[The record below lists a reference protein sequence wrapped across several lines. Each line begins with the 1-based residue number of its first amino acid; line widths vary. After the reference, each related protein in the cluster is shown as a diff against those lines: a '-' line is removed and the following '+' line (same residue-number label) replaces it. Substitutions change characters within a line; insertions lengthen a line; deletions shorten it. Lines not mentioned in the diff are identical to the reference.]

1 MATVFCRGECGAD
14 ELMLLA
20 GWAVTVGVPL
30 TLLAIRL
37 YPVQKRA
44 AAAYR
49 AYRMGRLHAREVA
62 VDRTGMK

>member
-1 MATVFCRGECGAD
+1 VFCWGDCGTD

-20 GWAVTVGVPL
+20 GWAVTVGLPL

-37 YPVQKRA
+37 YPAQKRA

-49 AYRMGRLHAREVA
+49 AYRLGRLHAREVA
-62 VDRTGMK
+62 VDRAGMK